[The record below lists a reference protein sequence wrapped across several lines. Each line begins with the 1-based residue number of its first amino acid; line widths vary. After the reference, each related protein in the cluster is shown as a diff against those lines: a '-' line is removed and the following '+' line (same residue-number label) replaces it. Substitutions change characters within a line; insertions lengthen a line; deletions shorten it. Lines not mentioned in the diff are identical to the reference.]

1 MSLIAWKYIEI
12 QETRHVQSTVRQPNA
27 YQTALSRNLPG
38 YFITPQKYQP
48 LSPPEIKERTNKI
61 YEKVVCFSGGKSTCW
76 RSDRRG
82 NCEAWYWHGKPRI
95 TGSKYKKH

>member
-1 MSLIAWKYIEI
+1 MEVEI

-27 YQTALSRNLPG
+27 HQTALSRNLPG

-61 YEKVVCFSGGKSTCW
+61 YEKKLCVSQEERAHIG
-76 RSDRRG
+76 
-82 NCEAWYWHGKPRI
+82 EA
-95 TGSKYKKH
+95 TGAVTVKLGTGTENLA